1 MEGDVEN
8 ARSSMEH
15 LEGSAS
21 DKQLRFY
28 RAMTQDANNLVECL
42 QEKVVEIN
50 LLELELHTL
59 LADQMESLL
68 ADRRKSVRERAAHL
82 QQPYNIQIRHIRGV
96 DNVMADALSRAP
108 ELME

>member
-1 MEGDVEN
+1 MEN
-8 ARSSMEH
+8 ARSSMENARSSMEN

-21 DKQLRFY
+21 DRQLRFY
-28 RAMTQDANNLVECL
+28 RAMTQYANNLVECL

-68 ADRRKSVRERAAHL
+68 ADRRKSV
-82 QQPYNIQIRHIRGV
+82 
-96 DNVMADALSRAP
+96 
-108 ELME
+108 

>member
-1 MEGDVEN
+1 MHRARQAKLRRMEGDVEN
-8 ARSSMEH
+8 ARSSMEN

-21 DKQLRFY
+21 DKRLRFY
-28 RAMTQDANNLVECL
+28 RAMTQYTNNLVECL

-68 ADRRKSVRERAAHL
+68 ADRRKSV
-82 QQPYNIQIRHIRGV
+82 
-96 DNVMADALSRAP
+96 
-108 ELME
+108 